1 MKDIKPCANVSTS
14 ELSNMLTWSTSN
26 NLAFNTAKT
35 KAMLF
40 TTSQMEK
47 FHGFEQDVVE
57 LKCKD
62 KTMEILNEFE
72 LFGITIDKNLN
83 GKKT

>member
-1 MKDIKPCANVSTS
+1 
-14 ELSNMLTWSTSN
+14 
-26 NLAFNTAKT
+26 
-35 KAMLF
+35 MLF